1 MRSIEEYQKLVF
13 EELDTFQNT
22 MKESLNLYSP
32 VKYIL
37 DLGGKRMRPVLT
49 LMATD
54 LFDGNVRDSV
64 KSALGIEV
72 FHNFTLLHDDIMDN
86 APLRRGKP
94 TVHEKWNANAAI
106 LSGDVMFV
114 QAFTLVTSCKTEYLR
129 AVIDIFNVTA
139 IEVCE
144 GQQFDMDY
152 ETRDDVSI
160 DEYLEM
166 IRLKTSVLV
175 GCSLELGAVLADAS
189 KEDSRNLYDFGMNLG
204 MAFQIKD
211 DLLDVYGDAELF
223 GKQVGGDILANK
235 KTFLLLKAF
244 EKADAAQLERLN
256 TWLADNS
263 DVNSRNK
270 VAGVTAL
277 FNELSI
283 KEEAD
288 KLMESYYVKAI
299 DALNSI
305 KIAPSKI
312 EYLKDFADTLMART
326 H

>member
-1 MRSIEEYQKLVF
+1 MRSIEEYQKLVI
-13 EELDTFQNT
+13 EELESFQDS
-22 MKESLNLYSP
+22 MKNELSLYSP

-37 DLGGKRMRPVLT
+37 DIGGKRMRPVLT

-54 LFDGNVRDSV
+54 LFGGEVKNSI

-86 APLRRGKP
+86 APLRRGKS
-94 TVHEKWNANAAI
+94 TVHEKWNVNAAI

-144 GQQFDMDY
+144 GQQLDMDF

-160 DEYLEM
+160 EEYLEM

-175 GCSLELGAVLADAS
+175 GCSMELGAVLANAS
-189 KEDSRNLYDFGMNLG
+189 KKDSRNLYNFGMNLG

-235 KTFLLLKAF
+235 KTYLLLKAMELADERQLAELNKWMSINSENRAKEKVESVTNILNQLNIK
-244 EKADAAQLERLN
+244 EKADQLM
-256 TWLADNS
+256 D
-263 DVNSRNK
+263 D
-270 VAGVTAL
+270 
-277 FNELSI
+277 
-283 KEEAD
+283 
-288 KLMESYYVKAI
+288 YYNKAI
-299 DALNSI
+299 KALNDISLDF
-305 KIAPSKI
+305 SKK
-312 EYLKDFADTLMART
+312 EYLQGFADTLMART
-326 H
+326 Y

>member
-1 MRSIEEYQKLVF
+1 MRSIEEYQQLVV
-13 EELDTFQNT
+13 EELEAFQAG
-22 MKESLNLYSP
+22 MKENLNLYNP

-49 LMATD
+49 LVATD
-54 LFDGNVRDSV
+54 LFGGDVHNSV

-86 APLRRGKP
+86 APLRRGKS
-94 TVHEKWNANAAI
+94 TVHEKWNVNAAI

-144 GQQFDMDY
+144 GQQFDMDF

-160 DEYLEM
+160 EEYLEM

-189 KEDSRNLYDFGMNLG
+189 KEDSRNLYDFGVDLG

-211 DLLDVYGDAELF
+211 DLLDVYGDAEVF
-223 GKQVGGDILANK
+223 GKQVGGDILSNK
-235 KTFLLLKAF
+235 KTYLLLKAF
-244 EKADAAQLERLN
+244 E
-256 TWLADNS
+256 LADKS
-263 DVNSRNK
+263 QLDELNK
-270 VAGVTAL
+270 WLSTNDEDQSPEKVKAVTAI
-277 FNELSI
+277 FNELKV
-283 KEEAD
+283 KEVAD
-288 KLMESYYVKAI
+288 QLMDSYYNKAM
-299 DALNSI
+299 DSLN
-305 KIAPSKI
+305 KIELDPSKKA
-312 EYLKDFADTLMART
+312 YLKGFADTLMSRT
-326 H
+326 Y